1 MPSDPTMTA
10 DAESL
15 RLLGVEN
22 FIRHL
27 PDLFGHGCP
36 CSICVIDRVL
46 ATYAECERLR
56 DALAVEVA
64 SVAEQRGTIEQ
75 LIALNAQLRS
85 RLGDEEDYP
94 EFPPALAVQIGYGR
108 TATFTP
114 RGSRE

>member
-1 MPSDPTMTA
+1 MAEELMTAEDAELFRPSDNTPC
-10 DAESL
+10 
-15 RLLGVEN
+15 LGA
-22 FIRHL
+22 R
-27 PDLFGHGCP
+27 
-36 CSICVIDRVL
+36 IC
-46 ATYAECERLR
+46 ATYAECERLC